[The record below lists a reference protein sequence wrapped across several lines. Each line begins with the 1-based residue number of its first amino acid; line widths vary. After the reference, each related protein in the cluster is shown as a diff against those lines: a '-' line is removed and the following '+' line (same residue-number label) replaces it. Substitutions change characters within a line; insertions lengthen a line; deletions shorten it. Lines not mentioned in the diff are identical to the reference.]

1 MVKVL
6 PSKFTLFE
14 QNIFTPSGEPLAITC
29 SDECLFIAEEGC
41 LLEVY
46 KLDSLESIA
55 QFRTI
60 SPVVQFM
67 YNSKGDCI
75 VTLEQKQP
83 NAYGF
88 ARVYF
93 NWRGSSVDKPVR
105 VSMMNAFM
113 QGVIQTQDR
122 IAADIVELPAEPHRS
137 VDCLACCKQ
146 TGRIAIGMRKT
157 VRVFSLDVDR
167 SGGASCKEYL
177 THNIQILLDIR
188 TSIILKKV
196 TIFDSYIAFISSC
209 EAQVVKISLL
219 NSEAKPTLKEHQS
232 KEELE
237 QSKTSL
243 QASDEI
249 PKDSNFVSW
258 SPSKVWEVELQS
270 GTASSRGAA
279 SGPDSD
285 HVTSGDTHPS
295 SSAQVGTL
303 TLPTISQA
311 TLKKSTDKHPT
322 EILGPVEYVWGQ
334 PVDVEVENATKEDPK
349 CRLLTMLY
357 RRLPQNASSEQRG
370 RVATLPA
377 RYTPGVRE
385 GGEGG
390 LHTVELIPTVVE
402 GE

>member
-14 QNIFTPSGEPLAITC
+14 QNIFTPPGEPLAITC
-29 SDECLFIAEEGC
+29 SDECLFISEDGC

-60 SPVVQFM
+60 SPVIQFV
-67 YNSKGDCI
+67 YNSKGDCV
-75 VTLEQKQP
+75 VTLERKQP
-83 NAYGF
+83 NAHGF

-105 VSMMNAFM
+105 VSMMSAFM

-137 VDCLACCKQ
+137 VDCLACCEQ
-146 TGRIAIGMRKT
+146 TGRIAIGMHKT

-177 THNIQILLDIR
+177 THNIQILLDIH
-188 TSIILKKV
+188 TSILLKKV
-196 TIFDSYIAFISSC
+196 AIFDSYIAFISSC

-219 NSEAKPTLKEHQS
+219 NSGAKSNLKEHHA
-232 KEELE
+232 KEDLE
-237 QSKTSL
+237 HSKTSL
-243 QASDEI
+243 QVSDEI

-270 GTASSRGAA
+270 GTSSSRGA
-279 SGPDSD
+279 SRGPDLD
-285 HVTSGDTHPS
+285 HVTSGDPQPS
-295 SSAQVGTL
+295 SLAQVGTL
-303 TLPTISQA
+303 TLPAISRA
-311 TLKKSTDKHPT
+311 TLTKSTDRHPT

-357 RRLPQNASSEQRG
+357 RRFSHNVGSEPRVRTASLS
-370 RVATLPA
+370 A
-377 RYTPGVRE
+377 RYTPGMRE
-385 GGEGG
+385 RAEGG
-390 LHTVELIPTVVE
+390 LHSVELIPTVVE